1 MERWNERLM
10 GWYSVEKRDLPW
22 RKEKNPYHIWLS
34 EIILQQTRV
43 AQGLPYFKR
52 FIKNYPTVGDLAN
65 ASEQEILKDWQGL
78 GYYSRARNLQK
89 AATQV
94 MSEWGGVF
102 PSRYQD
108 LIRLK
113 GVGPYTAAAIASIA
127 FNEPVS
133 VVDGNV
139 YRVLSRVYGIR
150 EPIDQH
156 HGQKEFKALAD
167 RLLDQIDP
175 GEYNQALMEFGA
187 LQCVPVSPDC
197 SACTFQADCLAHK
210 RQEVELLPIKV
221 SKVKVRSRHFNYVIF
236 KAVDGIYMRLRP
248 AGDIWQGLYD
258 FPNFEAEGFLA
269 EQEIVAEI
277 QQKFHLSPQ
286 DFAIQDVSE
295 PFLHLLT
302 HQRIHAKFWLVQIFH
317 NLHLKDINF
326 VPSSTMDKIPL
337 PRLIETVLKQNEGW
351 LD

>member
-1 MERWNERLM
+1 MH
-10 GWYSVEKRDLPW
+10 WYSVEKRDLPW

-43 AQGLPYFKR
+43 AQGLPYFER
-52 FIKNYPTVGDLAN
+52 FIRNYPTVGDLAK
-65 ASEQEILKDWQGL
+65 ASEQEVLKDWQGL

-89 AATQV
+89 AALQIV
-94 MSEWGGVF
+94 NEWEGNF
-102 PSRYQD
+102 PATYD
-108 LIRLK
+108 ELKRLK

-133 VVDGNV
+133 AVDGNV
-139 YRVLSRVYGIR
+139 YRVLSRLFGIK
-150 EPIDQH
+150 EPIDQRK
-156 HGQKEFKALAD
+156 GQKQFKKLAD
-167 RLLDQIDP
+167 HLLYQEDP

-197 SACTFQADCLAHK
+197 NACVFQPDCVAFK
-210 RQEVELLPIKV
+210 QQEVAILPIKV
-221 SKVKVRSRHFNYVIF
+221 SKVKVTTRHFNYVVF
-236 KAVDGIYMRLRP
+236 QRVGGIYMHLRK

-258 FPNFEAEGFLA
+258 FPVFEAVGLLES
-269 EQEIVAEI
+269 EEIIALI
-277 QQKFHLSPQ
+277 KQNFQLSENEFIVQ
-286 DFAIQDVSE
+286 SVLG
-295 PFLHLLT
+295 PFLHILT

-317 NLHLKDINF
+317 NLHHKDINF
-326 VPSSTMDKIPL
+326 VPLSGLDKIPL